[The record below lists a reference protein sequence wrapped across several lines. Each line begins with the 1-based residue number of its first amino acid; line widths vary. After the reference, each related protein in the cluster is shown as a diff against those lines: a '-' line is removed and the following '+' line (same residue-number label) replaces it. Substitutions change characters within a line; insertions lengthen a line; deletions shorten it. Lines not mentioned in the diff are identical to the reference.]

1 MRLVLLSG
9 GSGKRLW
16 PLSNDARSKQFLKVL
31 EDDDKKLR
39 SMAQRVFGQL
49 KKVGLGDSTVVAT
62 GKGQVEM
69 LQDQLGSDVPLIVEP
84 ERRDTFPAIAL
95 AASYLYS
102 MTDDASLDEVVAV
115 LPVDPYVDNSFFKR
129 ILDLEDLLNR
139 THADLALMGV
149 QPTYPSE
156 KYGYMVPAKG
166 EKKDY
171 IVVDHFTEKPNQDL
185 AKKLIANSALWNCGV
200 FAFRMSYVIS
210 QLEELGLPLNY
221 EELSLEFSK
230 LPKISFD
237 YAVVEKAK
245 NIVALPYE
253 GFWKDLG
260 TWNTLTE
267 EMDTRQIGPGI
278 ISDDSKNTHLIN
290 ELDLPVTV
298 IGVPNAIVAVSPDG
312 ILVSDKEQSPRVKE
326 VMKGFDQ
333 RPMYEERHWGSYRVL
348 DYTSYVK
355 NHEEVLTKKI
365 QIKEGQNLSYHCH
378 RMRQEVW
385 TIIKGCGRYA
395 ENGVIRSVKPGDVVI
410 VKANTMHAIMAD
422 QALELIEV
430 QMGTQLIE
438 EDIIR
443 KYLNWDEIEANCSS
457 VRS

>member
-1 MRLVLLSG
+1 MMRLVLLSG

-31 EDDDKKLR
+31 EDDGKQLR
-39 SMAQRVFGQL
+39 SMVQRVFGQL
-49 KKVGLGDSTVVAT
+49 NQVGLGDSTVVAT

-69 LQDQLGSDVPLIVEP
+69 LQDQLGDAVPLIVEP

-95 AASYLYS
+95 AASYFYS
-102 MTDDASLDEVVAV
+102 MTDATLDDVVAV
-115 LPVDPYVDNSFFKR
+115 LPVDPYVETSFFER
-129 ILDLEDLLNR
+129 ILDLEDLVNR
-139 THADLALMGV
+139 TDADLALMGV

-156 KYGYMVPAKG
+156 KYGYIVPAKG

-171 IVVDHFTEKPNQDL
+171 IDVDHFTEKPKQEL
-185 AKKLIANSALWNCGV
+185 AKQLIANSALWNCGV
-200 FAFRMSYVIS
+200 FAFRLRYVIAK
-210 QLEELGLPLNY
+210 LEELCLPLNY
-221 EELSLEFSK
+221 EELSNHFAE

-245 NIVALPYE
+245 RIVALSYD

-267 EMDTRQIGPGI
+267 EMDTSQIGRGI
-278 ISDDSKNTHLIN
+278 ISDDSENTHLIN

-298 IGVPNAIVAVSPDG
+298 IGVSNAVVAVSPDG
-312 ILVSDKEQSPRVKE
+312 ILVADKDQSPRVKE

-355 NHEEVLTKKI
+355 NHEEVLTKKLK
-365 QIKEGQNLSYHCH
+365 IKAGMNLSYHCH
-378 RMRQEVW
+378 HMRQEVW
-385 TIIKGCGRYA
+385 TVIKGNGRYA

-410 VKANTMHAIMAD
+410 VKAETMHAIIAD
-422 QALELIEV
+422 EALELIEV

-438 EDIIR
+438 EDIKR
-443 KYLNWDEIEANCSS
+443 QYYKWDEIEANCSV